1 MWELFDAGFVAASL
15 RMAVPILLAA
25 LGGLFTDRVKIFNV
39 SLEGM
44 MIMGAFAGVAVSY
57 WTGSAWLGLL
67 GAVAAGLLMAAVFA
81 LFALRLRSDPIMTGL
96 ALNLL
101 AGGLTIV
108 LMQQV
113 FGTRGA
119 FVSPDIALFP
129 QVRLPFADALPL
141 LGRLLGGNNW
151 LFFLAYLSVPVL
163 HVMLYHTRVGLRIR
177 AVGEY
182 PAAAESVGVIPAV
195 YQWIA
200 LLLSGLFSGAAG
212 AYLALSS
219 LGMFS
224 ENMTAGRGFIALA
237 AIFFG
242 RSTPVGV
249 LLAALLFGLAE
260 SAAIRFQGTG
270 APTQLILMVP
280 YVAAVLSLV
289 LAARSWK
296 RAAA

>member
-1 MWELFDAGFVAASL
+1 VWELFDAGF
-15 RMAVPILLAA
+15 
-25 LGGLFTDRVKIFNV
+25 
-39 SLEGM
+39 
-44 MIMGAFAGVAVSY
+44 
-57 WTGSAWLGLL
+57 
-67 GAVAAGLLMAAVFA
+67 VAAGLLMAAVFA

-182 PAAAESVGVIPAV
+182 PAAA
-195 YQWIA
+195 
-200 LLLSGLFSGAAG
+200 LSPWRP
-212 AYLALSS
+212 SS
-219 LGMFS
+219 
-224 ENMTAGRGFIALA
+224 
-237 AIFFG
+237 
-242 RSTPVGV
+242 
-249 LLAALLFGLAE
+249 
-260 SAAIRFQGTG
+260 SAARRPW
-270 APTQLILMVP
+270 ACCWRRCSSAWPSRP
-280 YVAAVLSLV
+280 PSASK
-289 LAARSWK
+289 ARAHQRSSS
-296 RAAA
+296 

>member
-1 MWELFDAGFVAASL
+1 VWELFDAGFVAAGL

>member
-249 LLAALLFGLAE
+249 LLAALLIGLAE

-280 YVAAVLSLV
+280 YVAADLSLV

>member
-1 MWELFDAGFVAASL
+1 MWELFDAGF
-15 RMAVPILLAA
+15 
-25 LGGLFTDRVKIFNV
+25 
-39 SLEGM
+39 
-44 MIMGAFAGVAVSY
+44 
-57 WTGSAWLGLL
+57 
-67 GAVAAGLLMAAVFA
+67 VAAGLLMAAVFA